1 MNQWLTLGL
10 MKMNS
15 KMPEAQYI
23 PGTCNIGKGEVR
35 RRQLVALL
43 GLFFSISTLL
53 TFNTVDAP
61 AVVRLGIFFPLMVA
75 SVGFVQSRS
84 KFCLAYGFAGTF
96 NVGKLGDI
104 KRVASKEDRAA
115 DRKTALVILGKSFL
129 LAALATA
136 VVLVLP
142 F

>member
-1 MNQWLTLGL
+1 MSADT
-10 MKMNS
+10 
-15 KMPEAQYI
+15 YI

-35 RRQLVALL
+35 RRQVVALIGATL
-43 GLFFSISTLL
+43 SVFTLAGLISTSA
-53 TFNTVDAP
+53 AP
-61 AVVRLGIFFPLMVA
+61 GARLGIFIPLSVA
-75 SVGFVQSRS
+75 SIGWVQSRK

-96 NVGKLGDI
+96 NVGKMGDI

-136 VVLVLP
+136 VVLVIP

>member
-1 MNQWLTLGL
+1 MR
-10 MKMNS
+10 MNS
-15 KMPEAQYI
+15 KMPEVEYI

-35 RRQLVALL
+35 RRQLVALV

-61 AVVRLGIFFPLMVA
+61 AEIRLGIFFPLMVTA
-75 SVGFVQSRS
+75 VGFVQSRS

-104 KRVASKEDRAA
+104 RRVASKEDRAA